1 MFGEFAFEVLGA
13 TKGENPTNPDYLENM
28 YCVATVPVSHAGTV
42 TRSVAV
48 LSISQESH
56 NLIEYLHP
64 HRNDVSP
71 ANGVRNPS
79 KILVGPMHELLP
91 NV

>member
-1 MFGEFAFEVLGA
+1 MFGEFSFEVLGA
-13 TKGENPTNPDYLENM
+13 TKGENPTNPDYLENL

-56 NLIEYLHP
+56 NLIEYLQSAP
-64 HRNDVSP
+64 DMYGAEIKYTSQRY
-71 ANGVRNPS
+71 
-79 KILVGPMHELLP
+79 KYLKLKLKT
-91 NV
+91 

>member
-13 TKGENPTNPDYLENM
+13 TKGENPTNPDYLENW

-48 LSISQESH
+48 LSLSQESR
-56 NLIEYLHP
+56 NLIEYLQSAPDRYGAEIKYKHL
-64 HRNDVSP
+64 NDI
-71 ANGVRNPS
+71 NTLN
-79 KILVGPMHELLP
+79 I
-91 NV
+91 N